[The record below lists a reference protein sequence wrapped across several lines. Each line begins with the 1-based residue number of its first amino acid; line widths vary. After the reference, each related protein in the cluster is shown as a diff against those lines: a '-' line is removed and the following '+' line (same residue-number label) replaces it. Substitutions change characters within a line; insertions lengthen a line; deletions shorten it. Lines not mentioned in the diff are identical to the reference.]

1 MIYFLI
7 DPDFFFDVFS
17 EAQTSYL
24 NFPPSFRILQALQR
38 MAEDLPLPPNKQ
50 SLVIIKGSIT
60 MGIIILDNK
69 GKFFKGLTIRGSE
82 TNRTGFNSISFE
94 RSSFNNVNVTDLS
107 SIYLPKDLLSK
118 ASKVLTGKEFR
129 VTSFLFDNSSLFSR
143 RRSPSTNI
151 TKTVNSKVLSASV
164 KSVRLKGLN
173 EEEELRSGFTLYQKP
188 GKNQSVNCEFWNN
201 TGQGEFYS

>member
-1 MIYFLI
+1 
-7 DPDFFFDVFS
+7 
-17 EAQTSYL
+17 
-24 NFPPSFRILQALQR
+24 

-69 GKFFKGLTIRGSE
+69 RKVLKGLTIRGSE

-94 RSSFNNVNVTDLS
+94 RSPFDNVDVTDLS

-118 ASKVLTGKEFR
+118 ANKILTGKEFR

-143 RRSPSTNI
+143 RRSPSMNI

-173 EEEELRSGFTLYQKP
+173 EEEELKSGFTLYQMP
-188 GKNQSVNCEFWNN
+188 GKNQSVNCVFWNN
-201 TGQGEFYS
+201 TEQGQFYN